1 MWNSP
6 VGKCIRTTLWKNAGI
21 MAVLIIAIL
30 GVVLCT
36 LIPPQ
41 ILRTLIDTCLVP
53 GVDEGLMKLA
63 FLYLGVSM
71 LTSFFDFLKGGILTV
86 MGQRITKDI
95 RRGMMEKLSNLS
107 ATYFSANDPGF
118 MVSRFTNDV
127 DTINTLFSSGVI
139 GMFID
144 CFKILGILVS
154 IWMFSGKLA
163 LVVLLV
169 IPVIFT
175 ITRIFQKKMLNAQ
188 IQNRVLVG
196 RVNNLIAESLAHVRM
211 IKGYSKEH
219 YMEEKYTQRLME
231 NYRMVEKV
239 NFYDSVFSPI
249 IVMLRAVVI
258 VFVVMASSEQLS
270 FLGITLGMVAA
281 SLNLIGDLFVP
292 IENLGME
299 LQNIQQAVSGIR
311 RVNDFFESP
320 EQPAQDPGITAETIV
335 PDRNSFELKF
345 EGLHFHYPDGPEVLK
360 EIDLRVSAGERVTF
374 VGRTGVGKSTL
385 FKLVMGLLE
394 PTQGRL
400 TLNGRDLCA
409 IPNGEKRRLFGYVDQ
424 SFHLIPGTAEEQ
436 ISLKDPAIS
445 REQVEHALEFVGLLG
460 DLQGLPQGLDTPVG
474 RIGAF
479 SQGQKQLLAIA
490 RAIVTDPPILLLDE
504 ITANMDSV
512 TEERIVSVLTK
523 AGASRTIL
531 TISHRL
537 SSMLSCDRVVILENG
552 RVRGSGAP
560 EELLE
565 RDSWYRDHLKLE
577 RLTWG

>member
-1 MWNSP
+1 MGRNP
-6 VGKCIRTTLWKNAGI
+6 VWSCIRKTMRKNAGI
-21 MAVLIIAIL
+21 TAALITAII

-41 ILRTLIDTCLVP
+41 ILRALIDTCLVP
-53 GVDEGLMKLA
+53 GKAEGLMTLA
-63 FLYLGVSM
+63 AIYLGVSM
-71 LTSFFDFLKGGILTV
+71 LTSFFDFLKGGILTI

-95 RRGMMEKLSNLS
+95 RLAMMEKLSGIS
-107 ATYFSANDPGF
+107 ATYFSSNDPGF

-139 GMFID
+139 SMAID
-144 CFKILGILVS
+144 CFKILGILAS
-154 IWMFSGKLA
+154 IWMFSGRLA

-169 IPVIFT
+169 VPVIFV
-175 ITRIFQKKMLNAQ
+175 ISRAFQKRMLNAQ
-188 IQNRVLVG
+188 LQNRVLVG

-211 IKGYSKEH
+211 IKGFSKEH
-219 YMEEKYTQRLME
+219 YMEEKYTQRLLE
-231 NYRMVEKV
+231 NYRTVEKV
-239 NFYDSVFSPI
+239 NFYDSIFSPI
-249 IVMLRAVVI
+249 LVMLRAVVI
-258 VFVVMASSEQLS
+258 VFVVMASSEQLA

-311 RVNDFFESP
+311 RVNDFFQSP
-320 EQPAQDPGITAETIV
+320 EQPVQDPTLTAECVVT
-335 PDRNSFELKF
+335 DREALELKF
-345 EGLHFHYPDGPEVLK
+345 EGLHFHYPDGPEVLSAIDF
-360 EIDLRVSAGERVTF
+360 EIRAGEKVTF

-394 PTQGRL
+394 PSQGRL
-400 TLNGRDLCA
+400 TLNGKELRA

-424 SFHLIPGTAEEQ
+424 TFHMIPGTAEEQ

-445 REQVEHALEFVGLLG
+445 RQQVEQALEFVGLL
-460 DLQGLPQGLDTPVG
+460 DELRGLPQGLDTPVSQ
-474 RIGAF
+474 IGSF

-512 TEERIVSVLTK
+512 TEERIVSVLGR

-531 TISHRL
+531 SISHRL

-552 RVRGSGAP
+552 QVRSSGTP
-560 EELLE
+560 EELSAM
-565 RDSWYRDHLKLE
+565 DPWYRDHLKLE
-577 RLTWG
+577 KLIWQ